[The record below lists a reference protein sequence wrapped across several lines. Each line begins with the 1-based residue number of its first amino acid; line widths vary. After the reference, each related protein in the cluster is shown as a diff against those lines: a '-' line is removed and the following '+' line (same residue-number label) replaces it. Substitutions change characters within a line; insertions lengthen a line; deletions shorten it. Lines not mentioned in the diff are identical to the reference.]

1 MGRNNLVYS
10 EVNIRKE
17 HLWHFVTLLLAL
29 LPVREGWRDFP
40 GVQSLQGPDI
50 HLFILSREGGRSHLP
65 SGSHGLAHLTQSHSR
80 ALGMERLSW
89 SKASGLSC
97 HPGLSCAP
105 AQPPDHLAFDFG
117 GIRPDLSEWLLYRE
131 GADRV

>member
-1 MGRNNLVYS
+1 MNT
-10 EVNIRKE
+10 RKE
-17 HLWHFVTLLLAL
+17 HLWQFVTLLLAL
-29 LPVREGWRDFP
+29 QEGWRDFP

-50 HLFILSREGGRSHLP
+50 HLFILSWDRGRSRLP
-65 SGSHGLAHLTQSHSR
+65 SGSHSLAHLTQSRSR
-80 ALGMERLSW
+80 ALGVVWLSW

-117 GIRPDLSEWLLYRE
+117 GIWSDLSEWLLYRE
-131 GADRV
+131 GAERV